1 MRLDRT
7 TFAGMV
13 AIAIVTAGCSSGT
26 SQSGST
32 SSQTQSSSSQAPTSS
47 PLTTPPSPS
56 TQAGAFDQSTCLDIS
71 FTKDN
76 LMVAQKPEDARKF
89 ADTLEKYSP
98 PDPVKAA
105 IEHFVTTVGAQP
117 NDPDLSANRDA
128 LTGWI
133 KQVCPNVNP

>member
-7 TFAGMV
+7 KFLGMV
-13 AIAIVTAGCSSGT
+13 ALAIVTAACSSGT
-26 SQSGST
+26 SPSGST
-32 SSQTQSSSSQAPTSS
+32 SSSATSSSSQAPTSS
-47 PLTTPPSPS
+47 PSAAPPPSS
-56 TQAGAFDQSTCLDIS
+56 AQAGSFDQSTCLDIS

-117 NDPDLSANRDA
+117 NDPDLNTNRDA